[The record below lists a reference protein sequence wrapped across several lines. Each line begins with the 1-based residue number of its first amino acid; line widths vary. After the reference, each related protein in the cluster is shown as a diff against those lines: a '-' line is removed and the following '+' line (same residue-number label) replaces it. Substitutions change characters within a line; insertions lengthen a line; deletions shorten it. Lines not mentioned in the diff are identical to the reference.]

1 MLKPAFPAEGGFS
14 LVETMVALV
23 LLSISLLGA
32 LSMFAVAQEGIS
44 GGAKRLEALALAET
58 KMERMRAAAYQTLQ
72 TEDVNGDGRA
82 DVILEDRGMD
92 GDAVAG
98 DGEYTARRTVNG
110 IVLTT
115 QVRPDQPVLARSRAT
130 MIRVTAAWSDYRGR
144 HRTVRLGMRR
154 ANPAYGGPVYGGSA
168 S

>member
-1 MLKPAFPAEGGFS
+1 MLKSAWTSAGHSEGGFS

-32 LSMFAVAQEGIS
+32 LSMFAVAQDGIS

-58 KMERMRAAAYQTLQ
+58 KMERMRAAAYHTLL
-72 TEDVNGDGRA
+72 TDDVNGDGLA
-82 DVILEDRGMD
+82 DAILEDRGTD

-98 DGEYTARRTVNG
+98 DGEYTARRTING

-115 QVRPDQPVLARSRAT
+115 QVRPDQPTLARSRAAT
-130 MIRVTAAWSDYRGR
+130 IRVTAEWSDYRG
-144 HRTVRLGMRR
+144 HRRTIRLGMRR
-154 ANPAYGGPVYGGSA
+154 ANQVYGGSA